1 MFYSERDAI
10 DIYERKYSIQE
21 IWWMDEDDRLLFAPV
36 RRNRNRIR
44 NIVRNAVEAIELGIP
59 MPPIYVSEQQN
70 GDYLVLES
78 KDTIYS
84 LLQFLKNNMGIEI
97 DQDDAD
103 RRMSFYEIDH
113 ENPRLAS
120 MIMRT
125 VVPVQIIEYR
135 SPKYMH
141 MLTGKFIENWT
152 ENREYAIRKIIY
164 KDSRIELIERIREV
178 LCKFQ
183 RTGLVRSLN
192 EINIFYMLVIWMAY
206 TNKENVDEDR
216 YITNEQ
222 YLLENAI
229 YEMDNLRDGYI
240 DDFVECV
247 LHTCSRCEEIDYE
260 KTVRIVNRRFD
271 EKYKSIFMA
280 IAICMNDIRGNLREL
295 YDERSYLY
303 SMLHDTSVTYANISR
318 WINYLRR

>member
-21 IWWMDEDDRLLFAPV
+21 IWWMDEEDRLLFAPV

-70 GDYLVLES
+70 GDFLVLES

-84 LLQFLKNNMGIEI
+84 LLQFLKNNIGIEN
-97 DQDDAD
+97 DQNDAD

-164 KDSRIELIERIREV
+164 KDSRIEVVESIRNRFLNFKERN
-178 LCKFQ
+178 
-183 RTGLVRSLN
+183 GL
-192 EINIFYMLVIWMAY
+192 
-206 TNKENVDEDR
+206 D
-216 YITNEQ
+216 
-222 YLLENAI
+222 
-229 YEMDNLRDGYI
+229 
-240 DDFVECV
+240 
-247 LHTCSRCEEIDYE
+247 H
-260 KTVRIVNRRFD
+260 
-271 EKYKSIFMA
+271 
-280 IAICMNDIRGNLREL
+280 
-295 YDERSYLY
+295 
-303 SMLHDTSVTYANISR
+303 
-318 WINYLRR
+318 

>member
-1 MFYSERDAI
+1 
-10 DIYERKYSIQE
+10 
-21 IWWMDEDDRLLFAPV
+21 
-36 RRNRNRIR
+36 
-44 NIVRNAVEAIELGIP
+44 
-59 MPPIYVSEQQN
+59 
-70 GDYLVLES
+70 
-78 KDTIYS
+78 
-84 LLQFLKNNMGIEI
+84 MGIEI

-103 RRMSFYEIDH
+103 RRISFYEIDH

-206 TNKENVDEDR
+206 TNKVNVDEDR

-229 YEMDNLRDGYI
+229 YEM
-240 DDFVECV
+240 E
-247 LHTCSRCEEIDYE
+247 
-260 KTVRIVNRRFD
+260 
-271 EKYKSIFMA
+271 
-280 IAICMNDIRGNLREL
+280 
-295 YDERSYLY
+295 
-303 SMLHDTSVTYANISR
+303 
-318 WINYLRR
+318 

>member
-206 TNKENVDEDR
+206 TNKVNVDEDR

-247 LHTCSRCEEIDYE
+247 L
-260 KTVRIVNRRFD
+260 
-271 EKYKSIFMA
+271 
-280 IAICMNDIRGNLREL
+280 LL
-295 YDERSYLY
+295 
-303 SMLHDTSVTYANISR
+303 
-318 WINYLRR
+318 

>member
-1 MFYSERDAI
+1 MDRKLLSIIIPCYNEEKTVETIYAAVTDVMTNGQCDYEILFVDDGSKDYTEQKVCGLAQKDGHVKYYSFSRNFGKEAAI
-10 DIYERKYSIQE
+10 YAG
-21 IWWMDEDDRLLFAPV
+21 L
-36 RRNRNRIR
+36 N
-44 NIVRNAVEAIELGIP
+44 NAR
-59 MPPIYVSEQQN
+59 
-70 GDYLVLES
+70 GDYVV
-78 KDTIYS
+78 
-84 LLQFLKNNMGIEI
+84 
-97 DQDDAD
+97 
-103 RRMSFYEIDH
+103 
-113 ENPRLAS
+113 
-120 MIMRT
+120 IMRT

-164 KDSRIELIERIREV
+164 KDSRIELVESIRNRFF
-178 LCKFQ
+178 KFQ
-183 RTGLVRSLN
+183 RTEWVRSLN
-192 EINIFYMLVIWMAY
+192 EINIFYILVIWMVY
-206 TNKENVDEDR
+206 TNKVNVDEDR

-240 DDFVECV
+240 NDFVECV
-247 LHTCSRCEEIDYE
+247 LHTCSKCEEIDYE

>member
-1 MFYSERDAI
+1 MKEGKMFYSERDAI

-70 GDYLVLES
+70 GDFLVLES

-97 DQDDAD
+97 DQNDAD

-164 KDSRIELIERIREV
+164 KDSRIELVESIRNRFF
-178 LCKFQ
+178 KFQ
-183 RTGLVRSLN
+183 RTEWVRSLN
-192 EINIFYMLVIWMAY
+192 EINIFYILVIWMVY
-206 TNKENVDEDR
+206 TNKVNVDEDR

-240 DDFVECV
+240 NDFVECV
-247 LHTCSRCEEIDYE
+247 LHTCSKC
-260 KTVRIVNRRFD
+260 
-271 EKYKSIFMA
+271 
-280 IAICMNDIRGNLREL
+280 EL

-318 WINYLRR
+318 LINYLRR